1 MWMCFR
7 GTDARPRLQ
16 TKGPTTRSSNRSTSR
31 RRILTGTGKTTLTRM
46 LAAHYGWA
54 PKYESV
60 TYNPYLEDYYKDIPR
75 WSYNLETY
83 FLAQR
88 FKDVLEIAKSKDV
101 IIQDRTLFEGVH
113 IFVANNYAMGN
124 LTKRDYETYMDLYN
138 VMAATVRK
146 PDLLIYLKSSV
157 PHLVAQIQKR
167 GRDYEQTM
175 SLEYLSGLN
184 DRYDKWINEYDGK
197 VLTIETDDLD
207 FENRPEDFA
216 SITDRIDAE
225 LYGLFPLEK

>member
-1 MWMCFR
+1 MHI
-7 GTDARPRLQ
+7 GIA
-16 TKGPTTRSSNRSTSR
+16 GNIGS
-31 RRILTGTGKTTLTRM
+31 GKTTLTRM
-46 LAAHYGWA
+46 LANHYGWT

-88 FKDVLEIAKSKDV
+88 FKDVLEISRSKDV
-101 IIQDRTLFEGVH
+101 IIQDRTLFEGVY

-124 LTKRDYETYMDLYN
+124 LTKRDYETYMDLFG
-138 VMAATVRK
+138 VMSSLAGG
-146 PDLLIYLKSSV
+146 PDLLIYLKCSI

-167 GRDYEQTM
+167 GRDYEQ
-175 SLEYLSGLN
+175 SIGLDYLAGLN
-184 DRYDKWINEYDGK
+184 DRYEKWIAEYKGR

-207 FENRPEDFA
+207 FEGRPEDFA
-216 SITDRIDAE
+216 MITDRIDAE
-225 LYGLFPLEK
+225 LYGLFPIDNNVK